1 MINNNW
7 KYNLTIITLLI
18 FITELATDIY
28 VPSLPRIASAFN
40 TSEYKVMLT
49 VSINLIGL
57 SLSGLL
63 YGPLSDAI
71 GRKTV
76 LLFGITIFCFS
87 SLFCIYVSTIEL
99 IVFWRLLQGIGGGA
113 SVTVGL
119 ATISDIYKG
128 NERAKMMSRLNMV
141 VAFSPA
147 LGPIIGSQIAAYDNR
162 WYLPLAIIPSLAF
175 PVLLLLITLF
185 KETLTQTNIGINFN
199 NIKASFKEVLS
210 NKNFICYL
218 LIQSLTFGWL
228 WADIVNLPFIFIKD
242 MNVPTEHYGYYII
255 ANVTVYIIGVVA
267 NQKLVQFK
275 GPEKMILYGI
285 VLILFSGISLTF
297 SAIYFTLTAYIV
309 LLLKLPAAIG
319 VGFTLG
325 NASAL
330 SLMQITNYGTASA
343 IIGSTEMLLGSLGIK
358 IISYLYNGTILPL
371 SILVVVFSLISL
383 LIFQKIKS
391 STNLTTKRETVY
403 KHQNRIM

>member
-71 GRKTV
+71 GRKKV
-76 LLFGITIFCFS
+76 LLLGITIFCFS

-141 VAFSPA
+141 VAFSPV

-255 ANVTVYIIGVVA
+255 ANVTVYIIGIVA

-297 SAIYFTLTAYIV
+297 ATIYFTLTAYIV

-391 STNLTTKRETVY
+391 PTV
-403 KHQNRIM
+403 